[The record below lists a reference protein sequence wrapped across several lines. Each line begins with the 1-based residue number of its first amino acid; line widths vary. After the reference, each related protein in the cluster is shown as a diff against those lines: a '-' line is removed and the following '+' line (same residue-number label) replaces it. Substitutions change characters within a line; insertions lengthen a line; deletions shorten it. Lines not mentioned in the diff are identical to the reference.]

1 MLKSVWQQLGMCNGG
16 HGSSSSAQDPP
27 RPAHRLQVQHDHPAP
42 EGTAGVCPSTGPR
55 ARTLTTSPAPRPSR
69 HSIGGRAGA
78 DFRASL
84 ADKGARRG
92 FRRLAIIDVEAY
104 NLSVTQEQ
112 VRRCLAEARSELGA
126 LGVRSLDLFGSV
138 ARGEASP
145 DSDVDLLVEF
155 DRPIGLFHFFR
166 VQRRL
171 EEILDARVD
180 LVMRDAVKPQLR
192 DRILA
197 EAIRAT

>member
-1 MLKSVWQQLGMCNGG
+1 MRLRTSHRATGKR
-16 HGSSSSAQDPP
+16 SSSSPRLDGAPPTSQPHPP
-27 RPAHRLQVQHDHPAP
+27 RANGRYAYV
-42 EGTAGVCPSTGPR
+42 GNNR
-55 ARTLTTSPAPRPSR
+55 R
-69 HSIGGRAGA
+69 H
-78 DFRASL
+78 L
-84 ADKGARRG
+84 AIARR
-92 FRRLAIIDVEAY
+92 AAY

-112 VRRCLAEARSELGA
+112 VRRCLSQARTELGA
-126 LGVRSLDLFGSV
+126 PGVRSLDLFGSV

-155 DRPIGLFHFFR
+155 DRTIGLFHFFR

-180 LVMRDAVKPQLR
+180 LVRRDAVKPQLR

-197 EAIRAT
+197 EAVRAT